1 MTCEYAVRAGA
12 YVLGSLSAAER
23 LEFEQHLGTCQECD
37 RAVRQMAGLP
47 GLLARVDH
55 TVLDD
60 LDGLDLDEPL
70 PDSLLPHLH
79 QAVRRGSR
87 RRLVSVGAV
96 AAVVAAAVALGV
108 PAVLGDGTAPPPAA
122 VAPIALPMAPVGN
135 APLEADLTLEPVT
148 WGTRLDLACTYLPA
162 ADRGRGY
169 QGAPRRM
176 TYTLFVR
183 TRDGH
188 LEQVGTWRSLE
199 GRRMQLT
206 AATATSRTDIASV
219 EVRTTEGEPVLRLTG

>member
-1 MTCEYAVRAGA
+1 MTCEFASRDGA

-47 GLLARVDH
+47 GLLARVDQS
-55 TVLDD
+55 VLDD
-60 LDGLDLDEPL
+60 LDGLELAEPL

-79 QAVRRGSR
+79 RAVRRSGR
-87 RRLVSVGAV
+87 RRLVSVGAIAAAV
-96 AAVVAAAVALGV
+96 AAVVAVGI
-108 PAVLGDGTAPPPAA
+108 PAVLGEEATAPPAA
-122 VAPIALPMAPVGN
+122 TAPIALPMARVGN
-135 APLEADLTLEPVT
+135 APVEADLALEPVT
-148 WGTRLDLACTYLPA
+148 WGTRIDLACTYQPTDERGA
-162 ADRGRGY
+162 ATGP
-169 QGAPRRM
+169 PRRM

-183 TRDGH
+183 TKDGR

-199 GRRMQLT
+199 GRRMRLT

-219 EVRTTEGEPVLRLTG
+219 EVRTTEGKPVLRLTG